1 MRTQVLIA
9 GAGPTGLVA
18 AIWLAR
24 QGVRLRI
31 IDDSPGPGESSRAIA
46 VQARILEFYRQLGIA
61 DDVVAAGVRAKTLTM
76 RREGRRVATAELSDM
91 GRGRSAFPF
100 VLAFAQDDHERL
112 LEHNLAR
119 LGVTVERNTVLET
132 ITQDDGSVRATLRTP
147 AGTEVVEADYL
158 AGCDGARSRTRHEL
172 GIAFPGG
179 TYSQVFY
186 VADAMAHGDA
196 ASGGVQ
202 ICISAKDFCLV
213 LPVRRTGSLRLIGIV
228 PPEIEKKAQ
237 IDFSDVTES
246 IVRNTGLALDAVH
259 WFATYRV
266 HHRIAESFRRGRV
279 FLAGDAAH
287 IHSPAGGQ
295 GMNTGIGDAVNLAW
309 KLAAVVQG
317 RAAPALL
324 DSYAPERMAFAR
336 TLVAT
341 TDRLFRFITDRSALG
356 TLLRTAIMPRAFPLA
371 MRLPA
376 ARRFLFSVV
385 SQIRIQYRDSALSSG
400 RAGRVHGGD
409 RLPWLESAAGDNFAP
424 LSSLDWQVHVYGT
437 ARSELRATLAQRDMP
452 LHVFGWD
459 ERAAAA
465 GLVRDATYLVRPDG
479 HVAVAGDG
487 QDPARL
493 EQYLSA
499 LGIVARRSAE
509 QDTIR

>member
-9 GAGPTGLVA
+9 GAGPTGLVVA
-18 AIWLAR
+18 LWLAK
-24 QGVRLRI
+24 QGVALRI
-31 IDDSPGPGESSRAIA
+31 IDDSPGPGDSSRAIA

-61 DDVVAAGVRAKTLTM
+61 DDVVAAGVRANTLTM

-91 GRGRSAFPF
+91 GQGRSAYPF

-112 LEHNLAR
+112 LEGHLAR
-119 LGVTVERNTVLET
+119 LGVMVERNTVLES
-132 ITQDDGSVRATLRTP
+132 IAQDEGSVRATLRTP
-147 AGTEVVEADYL
+147 GGTEVVEADYL

-172 GIAFPGG
+172 GVAFPGG
-179 TYSQVFY
+179 TYSQLFY

-228 PPEIEKKAQ
+228 PPETEKKAE
-237 IDFSDVTES
+237 IDFADVTES
-246 IVRNTGLALDAVH
+246 IVRNTGLALDTVH

-324 DSYAPERMAFAR
+324 ESYAPERMAFAR
-336 TLVAT
+336 TLVAS
-341 TDRLFRFITDRSALG
+341 TDAAFRFITDRSSVG
-356 TLLRTAIMPRAFPLA
+356 TFLRTAIMPRAFPLA
-371 MRLPA
+371 MRLRA
-376 ARRFLFSVV
+376 ARRFLFNVI
-385 SQIRIQYRDSALSSG
+385 SQIRIRYRNSELSAG
-400 RAGRVHGGD
+400 RSGRVHGGD
-409 RLPWLESAAGDNFAP
+409 RLPWVETAAGDNFAP
-424 LSSLDWQVHVYGT
+424 LSSLDWQVHVYGA
-437 ARSELRATLAQRDMP
+437 ARDELRAMLQKRGVP
-452 LHVFGWD
+452 LHVFAWS

-465 GLVRDATYLVRPDG
+465 GLAQDAAYLVRPDG
-479 HVAVAGDG
+479 HVAVASDR
-487 QDPARL
+487 QDVAQL
-493 EQYLSA
+493 EQYCA
-499 LGIVARRSAE
+499 TFAIVPHTSGLRSAA
-509 QDTIR
+509 

>member
-1 MRTQVLIA
+1 MRTQVLIV

-18 AIWLAR
+18 ALWLAR
-24 QGVRLRI
+24 QGVKLRI
-31 IDDSPGPGESSRAIA
+31 IDDSPGPGDSSRAIA
-46 VQARILEFYRQLGIA
+46 VQARILELYRQMGIA
-61 DDVVAAGVRAKTLTM
+61 EDVVASGVRANTLTM
-76 RREGRRVATAELSDM
+76 RREGRRVATAQLSDM
-91 GRGRSAFPF
+91 GQGRSAFPF

-112 LEHNLAR
+112 LEEHLAR
-119 LGVTVERNTVLET
+119 LGISVERNTVLES

-147 AGTEVVEADYL
+147 TGPEVAEADYL

-186 VADAMAHGDA
+186 VADAMARGEA

-202 ICISAKDFCLV
+202 ICLSREDFCLV

-228 PPEIEKKAQ
+228 PPETEKKAE
-237 IDFSDVTES
+237 IAFADVTEP
-246 IVRNTGLALDAVH
+246 IVRNTGLSLDAVH

-324 DSYAPERMAFAR
+324 ESYAPERMAFAR
-336 TLVAT
+336 TLVAS
-341 TDRLFRFITDRSALG
+341 TDTAFRFITDRSALG
-356 TLLRTAIMPRAFPLA
+356 TFLRTAIMPHAFPLA
-371 MRLPA
+371 TRLPA
-376 ARRFLFSVV
+376 VRRLLFSVI
-385 SQIRIQYRDSALSSG
+385 SQIRIQYRDSALSAGS
-400 RAGRVHGGD
+400 AGRVQGGD
-409 RLPWLESAAGDNFAP
+409 RLPWVETAAGDNFAP
-424 LSSLDWQVHVYGT
+424 LSSLDWQVHVYGSAQDELHAVL
-437 ARSELRATLAQRDMP
+437 ARHGLP

-459 ERAAAA
+459 DRMAAA
-465 GLVRDATYLVRPDG
+465 GLARDASYLVRPDG
-479 HVAVAGDG
+479 HVAIASDK
-487 QDPARL
+487 QDAVQV
-493 EQYLSA
+493 EQYLSTFA
-499 LGIVARRSAE
+499 IASRDRVMQNAA
-509 QDTIR
+509 